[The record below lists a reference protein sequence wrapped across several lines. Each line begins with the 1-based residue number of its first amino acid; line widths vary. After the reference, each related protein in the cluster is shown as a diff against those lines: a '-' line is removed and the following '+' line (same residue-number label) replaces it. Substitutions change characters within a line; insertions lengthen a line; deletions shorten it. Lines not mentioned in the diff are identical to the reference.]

1 MVCIAVL
8 ISFMRSSVNRKDLVF
23 SEVDNGTIE
32 VSVSAS
38 GKVVPAFEEI
48 INSPINTVSW
58 KFTVRRRQCGCR
70 YADFET

>member
-1 MVCIAVL
+1 M
-8 ISFMRSSVNRKDLVF
+8 F

-48 INSPINTVSW
+48 INSPINTRIL
-58 KFTVRRRQCGCR
+58 KDGANYIKIRDI
-70 YADFET
+70 ADVLGYEVTSKGSIAVLTKQ

>member
-38 GKVVPAFEEI
+38 GKVVPALKRLSI
-48 INSPINTVSW
+48 T
-58 KFTVRRRQCGCR
+58 
-70 YADFET
+70 Y